1 MPKHRTTDIIL
12 LLVMGSLL
20 LCLSV
25 AGAGQEPAAGEARSP
40 QAAAEPTDWE
50 DDVLREVNDF
60 YVAYWQAWEEKD
72 LEGVSSRLTENFTL
86 LSHVPGQGPVQVGK
100 ESALASVRQF
110 FTAAEGQQIIWR
122 HAILSMLP
130 RTPGDVIV
138 VVRSDF
144 LWVDAGGQTEVSLE
158 VVQKDA
164 EGRWRIVRKAS
175 ERRLE

>member
-1 MPKHRTTDIIL
+1 MPKHRAANIIL

-25 AGAGQEPAAGEARSP
+25 AGAGQEPAGGEARSP
-40 QAAAEPTDWE
+40 QAAAEPRDWE
-50 DDVLREVNDF
+50 DAALREVNDF

-110 FTAAEGQQIIWR
+110 FAAAEGQQIIWR